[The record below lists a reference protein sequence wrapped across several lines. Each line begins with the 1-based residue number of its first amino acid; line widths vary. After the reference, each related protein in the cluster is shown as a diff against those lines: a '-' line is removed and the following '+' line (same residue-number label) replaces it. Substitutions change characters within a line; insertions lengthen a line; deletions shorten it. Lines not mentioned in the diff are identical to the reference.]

1 MVGEVG
7 RKTSTALL
15 LVALGILSLMPA
27 CEPDEVTDDRAVE
40 TTETPSPSPSRT
52 RSTDAVLRC
61 RGHEAVEASVDGD
74 SLPDLVFS
82 GLDRRQPTVG
92 VCTGAGSY
100 SDLPALGMGESLY
113 VADVQDDG
121 TDEILFGAT
130 SLLME
135 YIQFAVWKGNG
146 LRVVSLP
153 DGDPLQVHFGAQF
166 PEEQPFTF
174 YRTTC
179 ERTRLPYVQ
188 GDVVE
193 VTTVRAGDVFRW
205 HATEYSIH
213 GARAS
218 IIGEPRGA
226 SDVRGRSISG
236 FGDEL
241 FVRCAPPNR

>member
-1 MVGEVG
+1 MNG
-7 RKTSTALL
+7 RIAGALL
-15 LVALGILSLMPA
+15 VLALGALSVVPA
-27 CEPDEVTDDRAVE
+27 CEPDDTTEDDRTVE
-40 TTETPSPSPSRT
+40 ATESPAPSPT
-52 RSTDAVLRC
+52 TDLTSKC
-61 RGHEAVEASVDGD
+61 RGHDAIEASVDGD

-82 GLDRRQPTVG
+82 GPVRGEPTVG

-100 SDLPALGMGESLY
+100 SDLPALGRGESLY
-113 VADVQDDG
+113 VVDVQDDG
-121 TDEILFGAT
+121 TDEILFGSR

-135 YIQFAVWKGNG
+135 YSRFAVWRDDG

-153 DGDPLQVHFGAQF
+153 DGDPLEVHYGPQF

-193 VTTVRAGDVFRW
+193 VTTVHEGKVFEW
-205 HATEYSIH
+205 HATEYSVR
-213 GARAS
+213 GASAT
-218 IIGEPRGA
+218 IIGEPSGEA
-226 SDVRGRSISG
+226 DVEGRSISD
-236 FGDEL
+236 FGDQL